1 MSPRFSRIKTAVV
14 SVSAAALVLS
24 VLAPTPAD
32 AASKEIERLLI
43 QMANLQQQV
52 GDLGR
57 LAADN
62 AREIKRLSDLV
73 GEQNAALK
81 KSLQDQKLQ
90 DEAVQATLKEVSERL
105 GDMRDRASTPA
116 STPAGASA
124 GGEAGGPGAPTTAF
138 APTSV
143 AAAGDIFS
151 QAYADCSR
159 GNYDVGIQGFKEF
172 LRVYPNTERSDNA
185 QYWIGECLYGKGA
198 YAEANDAW
206 QALLRDYPSSDK
218 LPDTHVKKGLAL
230 EKLRRGKDAIVE
242 FRYVLE
248 HYPNSEAARI
258 AKSKLN
264 PQ

>member
-1 MSPRFSRIKTAVV
+1 V
-14 SVSAAALVLS
+14 SLCALA
-24 VLAPTPAD
+24 LASLTPAPAA

-57 LAADN
+57 IAADN

-81 KSLQDQKLQ
+81 KTIQDQKLQ
-90 DEAVQATLKEVSERL
+90 DEALQATLKEVSERL
-105 GDMRDRASTPA
+105 GDMRDRSSTPA
-116 STPAGASA
+116 SSPAVAA
-124 GGEAGGPGAPTTAF
+124 ADPGAPGAPPAAF
-138 APTSV
+138 PPTSV

-198 YAEANDAW
+198 FAEANDAW
-206 QALLRDYPSSDK
+206 QALLHDYPSSDK

-230 EKLRRGKDAIVE
+230 EKLHRGKEAVVE
-242 FRYVLE
+242 FRYVLD
-248 HYPNSEAARI
+248 HYPNSEAAKI

>member
-1 MSPRFSRIKTAVV
+1 MSPRLLKIGSAPLWV
-14 SVSAAALVLS
+14 SVCAVALALV
-24 VLAPTPAD
+24 VPAPAG

-43 QMANLQQQV
+43 QVANLQQQV

-57 LAADN
+57 IAADN

-73 GEQNAALK
+73 GEQNAAIK
-81 KSLQDQKLQ
+81 KALQDQKMQ
-90 DEAVQATLKEVSERL
+90 DEALQATLREVSERL
-105 GDMRDRASTPA
+105 GDMKDRASSPA
-116 STPAGASA
+116 AAATT
-124 GGEAGGPGAPTTAF
+124 APTDPSAPPTAF
-138 APTSV
+138 PPTSV

-206 QALLRDYPSSDK
+206 DVLLKDYPSSDK
-218 LPDTHVKKGLAL
+218 LPDTRVKKGLAL
-230 EKLRRGKDAIVE
+230 DKLRRGREALVQY
-242 FRYVLE
+242 RYVLE
-248 HYPNSEAARI
+248 HYPNSEAAKI